1 MKKVLL
7 FSITALF
14 VTSIFAVS
22 ATPTTNATNGVVALV
37 NGQPIDSATLQN
49 AANIPSTL
57 KALEKANPKM
67 YQLMVSSKAGTEF
80 LKAYNRA
87 VLNDLVNSVLMEQ
100 IAAKDYNIKITEAQA
115 LQKVKEQIDAMLKSY
130 HITKEQ
136 FSQYLQSQGYGSVE
150 DFEKNSIFTMRFTM
164 TVDALKKAVTSSA
177 TVSEKEIEQY
187 YNANIDAFKTPK
199 QINVEHIMVAS
210 QTTANDILKDIK
222 DGNITFETA
231 AAKYS
236 LDTQTKKNNGELG
249 WIPETK
255 QMPPF
260 EVKLFKASIGD
271 IVGPVKTS
279 YGWELFKVVGKKDA
293 NVKSLA
299 EVSKEVKSQLLLQK
313 QQKLWNDWMKTVF
326 EKFKKESTVKIFI

>member
-7 FSITALF
+7 FAIATLLTIS
-14 VTSIFAVS
+14 VFAAS
-22 ATPTTNATNGVVALV
+22 ATPTTNATNEVVALV
-37 NGQPIDSATLQN
+37 NGQPIYASTLQN
-49 AANIPSTL
+49 AANLPSTL

-87 VLNDLVNSVLMEQ
+87 VLNDLINSVLMEQ
-100 IAAKDYNIKITEAQA
+100 IAAKDYNIKFTDAQA
-115 LQKVKEQIDAMLKSY
+115 LQKVKSQIDQMLQSY

-150 DFEKNSIFTMRFTM
+150 DFEKSSIFTMKFTM
-164 TVDALKKAVTSSA
+164 TVDALKKAVTKSA
-177 TVSEKEIEQY
+177 TVSEQEIKQY
-187 YNANIDAFKTPK
+187 YKANIDTFKTPN

-210 QTTANDILKDIK
+210 EATANMILQDIK
-222 DGNITFETA
+222 SGKITFESA

-236 LDTQTKKNNGELG
+236 LDKSTKDKNGELG

-260 EVKLFKASIGD
+260 EVKLFESKING

-279 YGWELFKVVGKKDA
+279 YGWELFKVIGKKSA
-293 NVKSLA
+293 TTKSLA
-299 EVSKEVKSQLLLQK
+299 EVSSEIKSQLTLQK
-313 QQKLWNDWMKTVF
+313 QQKLWNDWMNTVF
-326 EKFKKESTVKIFI
+326 NKFKKESKIKIFI